1 MIDIIH
7 NPVAGPKTAG
17 RIERVRACLAAKD
30 VDFRVLRTRGIGDAV
45 LMAREAAANGAECVV
60 VVGGDGTIHEAA
72 NGLAGTG
79 TPLLIVPGGTGN
91 VFAGELD
98 LPATVEECLGLL
110 HEGKTITVPLGM
122 ANDRYFVL
130 LGSAGFD
137 AEVVERMN
145 HRQKNYLGIAA
156 YVLVGI
162 RHFFRPQPPLW
173 LDLPGKERIEAQSV
187 IVVRG
192 RKYGGNITVAPD
204 GDIEGDALHAV
215 ILLRK
220 GKWAIAKFALDLLLE
235 RHTRSRHVMI
245 RETASVMVRSS
256 IPSAAQ
262 VDGEYLGPLPVRF
275 TMSDKSLRIIV
286 PKEFSEKREE
296 SPQDPPATQI

>member
-1 MIDIIH
+1 MIEVIY
-7 NPVAGPKTAG
+7 NPVAGLKATR
-17 RIERVRACLAAKD
+17 RIEKVRACLASKA
-30 VDFRVLRTRGIGDAV
+30 VDFRVLRTRGIGDA
-45 LMAREAAANGAECVV
+45 LEMARDAAAGGAEAVV

-72 NGLAGTG
+72 NGLAGTE

-91 VFAGELD
+91 VFARE
-98 LPATVEECLGLL
+98 LGLPRSV
-110 HEGKTITVPLGM
+110 EGCLSLLFDGKVISVPLGM

-162 RHFFRPQPPLW
+162 RHFFRKQPTLW
-173 LDLPGKERIEAQSV
+173 LDLPERERLEAQSLV
-187 IVVRG
+187 VVRG
-192 RKYGGNITVAPD
+192 KKYGGNVTIAPD
-204 GDIEGDALHAV
+204 GNIEGDSFQAV

-220 GKWAIAKFALDLLLE
+220 GKWAIAKFALDILRGKHLL
-235 RHTRSRHVMI
+235 SRHVMI
-245 RETASVMVRSS
+245 RETTSVMVRSS

-275 TMSDKSLRIIV
+275 TMSDVSLQIV
-286 PKEFSEKREE
+286 VPEKFPE
-296 SPQDPPATQI
+296 T